1 MKALRAVVIL
11 HLTGVLIQ
19 AVLAGQFLSG
29 RDGAVVLHERIGWA
43 VAAIGLIQILLTIAL
58 RLPQNAAL
66 VLILSSAMIFLGE
79 VLQVGT
85 GYLRLPGVHIPLAI
99 LIGGGLAA
107 LAVRV
112 FRT

>member
-1 MKALRAVVIL
+1 MKALRSVVIL
-11 HLTGVLIQ
+11 HLTGILLQ

-29 RDGAVVLHERIGWA
+29 RDAAVVFHERVGWA
-43 VAAIGLIQILLTIAL
+43 VAAIGLVQILLAIAL

-66 VLILSSAMIFLGE
+66 ALILSSAMIFLGE
-79 VLQVGT
+79 VLQIGT
-85 GYLRLPGVHIPLAI
+85 GYLRFPGVHVPLAI

-107 LAVRV
+107 IAVRV

>member
-85 GYLRLPGVHIPLAI
+85 GYLRFPGVHIPLAI